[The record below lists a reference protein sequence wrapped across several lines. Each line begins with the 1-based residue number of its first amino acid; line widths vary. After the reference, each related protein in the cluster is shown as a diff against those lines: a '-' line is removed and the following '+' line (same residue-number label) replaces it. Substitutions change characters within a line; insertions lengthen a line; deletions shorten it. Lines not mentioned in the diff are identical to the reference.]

1 MTRHNENRGVTEIQ
15 LDDIT
20 LSKEEI
26 EKMVASLFEPDT
38 VLCAQ
43 YLETVCRKN
52 HLLAEQKLML
62 AVLEDAV
69 SCFQKYF
76 AARDKIGTSLFRE
89 AEEWILLQGKSNWFF
104 AFDYIC
110 ETLNL
115 NPDYIRKGL
124 LHWRYHRLSER
135 DRVRL
140 RVNESRYASRN

>member
-1 MTRHNENRGVTEIQ
+1 MTRHNENRGVTKIQ

-52 HLLAEQKLML
+52 HLLAEQELML

-69 SCFQKYF
+69 TCF
-76 AARDKIGTSLFRE
+76 
-89 AEEWILLQGKSNWFF
+89 
-104 AFDYIC
+104 
-110 ETLNL
+110 
-115 NPDYIRKGL
+115 
-124 LHWRYHRLSER
+124 
-135 DRVRL
+135 
-140 RVNESRYASRN
+140 